1 MNPAA
6 MLKVVDIIAVAS
18 ITNTSVSPETL
29 KDSLPSSNEVRNS
42 ITPTMGRGNVVK
54 MARRLDE
61 KNRPRTTSITPYI
74 KMAPPVLAPNKYWA
88 ARPPDPWQRGIPPM
102 NGVTTFIVAMLAIK
116 FRGVT
121 SLRLGKRSWTRLMVA
136 TTALVNVRKS

>member
-42 ITPTMGRGNVVK
+42 ITPTMGRGNVEDGEK
-54 MARRLDE
+54 TRREEQTKDYFDHPFHQDGTSGS
-61 KNRPRTTSITPYI
+61 RP
-74 KMAPPVLAPNKYWA
+74 K
-88 ARPPDPWQRGIPPM
+88 
-102 NGVTTFIVAMLAIK
+102 
-116 FRGVT
+116 
-121 SLRLGKRSWTRLMVA
+121 
-136 TTALVNVRKS
+136 